1 MYSGKMTSV
10 FGKNTHYYINNPFLA
25 GDFDFPPEKMA
36 SEVFPT
42 YSKTLILSS
51 QVYIFQATHLVGFI
65 WGEREG
71 IHKAKHKVIVIAMFV
86 IVKQNYSLS
95 KDIK

>member
-25 GDFDFPPEKMA
+25 GDFDCPPEKMA

-51 QVYIFQATHLVGFI
+51 
-65 WGEREG
+65 
-71 IHKAKHKVIVIAMFV
+71 
-86 IVKQNYSLS
+86 
-95 KDIK
+95 

>member
-51 QVYIFQATHLVGFI
+51 
-65 WGEREG
+65 
-71 IHKAKHKVIVIAMFV
+71 
-86 IVKQNYSLS
+86 
-95 KDIK
+95 